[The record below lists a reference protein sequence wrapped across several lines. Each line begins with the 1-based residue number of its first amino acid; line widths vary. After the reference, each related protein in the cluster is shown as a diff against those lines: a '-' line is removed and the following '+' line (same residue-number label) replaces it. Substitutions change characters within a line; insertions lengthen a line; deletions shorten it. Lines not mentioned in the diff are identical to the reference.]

1 MSNTRSPDASPRSVT
16 RPEDRVSLREKIGIG
31 CGRVAADGTAGTIHT
46 LVNQVYN
53 MTFGVN
59 PALLSTAVFIQRLWD
74 AILDPLFGQF
84 SDNFRSP
91 WGRRL
96 PLLAA
101 AAAPLALFF
110 GLIWWFPTGL
120 GSTGLFLF
128 LVGTSLVFY
137 TFHSLYAMP
146 LNGLLIEATGD
157 YHERTQVAMV
167 AVVFA
172 LGFQIFGQWV
182 FPLMQLSVFDSPTS
196 GIRWVATSCAI
207 LFLGFALAPV
217 FLCREKNY
225 KHVAATQR
233 KIPLREG
240 LRHARRNPQLMRL
253 IAARFISTFTYNIV
267 GMFGIYMNTYYV
279 FGGDLKAAAPVYGV
293 LGSTYMI
300 SGALCSLLVYPAL
313 ARRLGKKLTFQLAA
327 GVLVLGCLSKLVVY
341 HPGHPW
347 LQLIVLAANGIS
359 GAGLTLMTTSMLG
372 DIADYNEYLTGQ
384 RNEAFLAAVFAWFD
398 KVGNSTGTLIGGF
411 ALLWIGFDA
420 TLGGQPQQTLQWMK
434 YSYCFMPLI
443 GAVVALCVMRTY
455 TLDES
460 RVAEI
465 RRALDERHASPPPP
479 PPFPK

>member
-1 MSNTRSPDASPRSVT
+1 MSNTRPPATSTRPVT
-16 RPEDRVSLREKIGIG
+16 RSEDRVSLREKIGIG

-53 MTFGVN
+53 MTLGVN

-101 AAAPLALFF
+101 AALPLALFF
-110 GLIWWFPTGL
+110 GLIWWFPAGL

-146 LNGLLIEATGD
+146 LNGLMIEATD
-157 YHERTQVAMV
+157 NYHERTQVAMV
-167 AVVFA
+167 AIVFA
-172 LGFQIFGQWV
+172 LGFQIFGQWM
-182 FPLMQLSVFDSPTS
+182 FPLMQLDIFTGPIS
-196 GIRWVATSCAI
+196 GIRYVATACAL
-207 LFLGFALAPV
+207 LFLAFALAPV

-225 KHVAATQR
+225 KHIAATQK
-233 KIPLREG
+233 KISLREG
-240 LRHARRNPQLMRL
+240 LVHARRNPQLLR
-253 IAARFISTFTYNIV
+253 IIVARFIATFTYNIV

-300 SGALCSLLVYPAL
+300 SGALFSLLVFPAL
-313 ARRLGKKLTFQLAA
+313 SRRLGKKRTFQLSA
-327 GVLVLGCLSKLVVY
+327 GILILGCLSKLIVY
-341 HPGHPW
+341 HPGQPW
-347 LQLIVLAANGIS
+347 PQLIVLAANGIS
-359 GAGLTLMTTSMLG
+359 GAGMTLMTTAMLG

-398 KVGNSTGTLIGGF
+398 KVGNSTGALLGGF

-420 TLGGQPQQTLQWMK
+420 TLGGQSSSTLQWMK
-434 YSYCFMPLI
+434 YSYCFMPLT
-443 GAVVALCVMRTY
+443 GALIALCVMQTY
-455 TLDES
+455 GLDET
-460 RVAEI
+460 RVAQI
-465 RRALDERHASPPPP
+465 RNALDERHASQQSSTGN
-479 PPFPK
+479 